1 MGEHIYYGPWI
12 NWAHGPI
19 VGATLTLGDRSGGL
33 LTAFIATFVTMVGA
47 QLFRILTYI
56 FHQSRS
62 RQSAHDGLYHQQQ
75 VIFRN
80 TTTPGSAAWSFLMQW
95 WTWSGKARLTLIR
108 TIPWAF
114 FCLSYMLLFG
124 IAAVFSSEI
133 TKGPGSARLVIGETC
148 GYWESEGDGTT
159 IAEVKAYGQ
168 RVANTSL
175 AAASYARSCY
185 GGSYDVLS
193 CSKLPKPSIATTV
206 NINAPC
212 PFADGMCITGDMG
225 AFEITTQKI
234 DSLYDLGIN
243 SRHSDRLEMQKVATC
258 APVVQ
263 DGFTQTL
270 PGGSESGIGLEGDTI
285 YQFMYGPSKMGTTDI
300 NMTDYTHQYNDHT
313 VLDSVSY
320 KLSASTH
327 DAGPLG
333 IVGGWDPVPEINR
346 TDADVAL
353 LFLMQNGVSYSEPVD
368 DPMFAAHDVMDL
380 SGYLAGAVYYNTDN
394 YVTTMGCIDQYKICN
409 PDNNQCTDLM
419 GVMQIL
425 PWVGYNND
433 HTLKLNT
440 IQQAL
445 VIRLMR
451 SAQTSSIGNVVF
463 AMGENALLAKDVL
476 VQSTMS
482 AGLPSNQWQLEVES
496 WVNKGLAD
504 LQLKVVEY
512 ATGPASVVA
521 GSRVYQPWEEEDG
534 DHAINVVAEAM
545 CYSQMINDTTDT
557 VSFSILGMAVLFS
570 IGGLIIF
577 LSLFIDI
584 LVGWVQQKF
593 NIGTHARLCW
603 LLDDKLQLH
612 RYLNQELG
620 HGQWTE
626 DLEYMPATVS
636 PQQFNTLA
644 VAHQKSAVGEKVQTT
659 YHPQQYQTGGASPQY
674 SRVTST
680 DETWLPK

>member
-1 MGEHIYYGPWI
+1 MGEHIYYGPWV

-19 VGATLTLGDRSGGL
+19 IGATLTLGDRSGGL
-33 LTAFIATFVTMVGA
+33 LTAFIATFVTIVGA

-62 RQSAHDGLYHQQQ
+62 QQLAQDGLYHQQQ

-80 TTTPGSAAWSFLMQW
+80 TTTPGSAAWGFLMQW
-95 WTWSGKARLTLIR
+95 WTWSGKARLTLVR

-124 IAAVFSSEI
+124 AAAVFSSEI
-133 TKGPGSARLVIGETC
+133 TKGPGSARLVLGETC
-148 GYWESEGDGTT
+148 GYWESDGDGTT

-175 AAASYARSCY
+175 AAAAYARSCY

-193 CSKLPKPSIATTV
+193 CSKLAKPSISTTV
-206 NINAPC
+206 NANAPC
-212 PFADGMCITGDMG
+212 PFAEGICITGDTG

-243 SRHSDRLEMQKVATC
+243 SRHSDRLEIQKVATC
-258 APVVQ
+258 APVTQ

-313 VLDSVSY
+313 VMDSVSY
-320 KLSASTH
+320 KLSPSTH
-327 DAGPLG
+327 NAGPLG
-333 IVGGWDPVPEINR
+333 IVGGWNPVPEINR
-346 TDADVAL
+346 TDADIAL

-368 DPMFAAHDVMDL
+368 DPMFAAHDVVDL
-380 SGYLAGAVYYNTDN
+380 SSYLAGAVYYNTDN
-394 YVTTMGCIDQYKICN
+394 YVTTMGCTDQYRICN

-419 GVMQIL
+419 GIMQVL
-425 PWVGYNND
+425 PYVAYYND
-433 HTLKLNT
+433 EKLQLNT
-440 IQQAL
+440 IQQAIA
-445 VIRLMR
+445 IRLMR
-451 SAQTSSIGNVVF
+451 SAQTSSIGNVIF

-482 AGLPSNQWQLEVES
+482 AGLPPNQWQLEMQS

-521 GSRVYQPWEEEDG
+521 GSRVYQPWKEEDSG
-534 DHAINVVAEAM
+534 EMINIVAEAM

-557 VSFSILGMAVLFS
+557 VSFSILGMVVLFS
-570 IGGLIIF
+570 IGGLIII
-577 LSLFIDI
+577 LSLFVDTI
-584 LVGWVQQKF
+584 VGWIQQKF
-593 NIGTHARLCW
+593 NIGMHARMCW

-626 DLEYMPATVS
+626 DFESMPSTVC
-636 PQQFNTLA
+636 PLQFDTLA
-644 VAHQKSAVGEKVQTT
+644 VAHQKGVGHGKGQIA
-659 YHPQQYQTGGASPQY
+659 YQLGQYQPAESY
-674 SRVTST
+674 SRDSHGTAT
-680 DETWLPK
+680 EETWLAK

>member
-19 VGATLTLGDRSGGL
+19 LGATLTLGDRSGGL
-33 LTAFIATFVTMVGA
+33 LTAFIATFVTIVGA

-56 FHQSRS
+56 FHQARS
-62 RQSAHDGLYHQQQ
+62 RQSVQDGLYHQQQ
-75 VIFRN
+75 VVFRN
-80 TTTPGSAAWSFLMQW
+80 TTTPGGAAWTFLVQW
-95 WTWSGKARLTLIR
+95 WTWSGRARLTLIR

-114 FCLSYMLLFG
+114 FCLSYMALFG
-124 IAAVFSSEI
+124 VAAVFSSEI

-148 GYWESEGDGTT
+148 GYWESDGDGTT

-175 AAASYARSCY
+175 AAADYARSCY

-193 CSKLPKPSIATTV
+193 CSKLTKPSISTTV
-206 NINAPC
+206 SANASC
-212 PFADGMCITGDMG
+212 PFAQGMCTTGDTG
-225 AFEITTQKI
+225 AYEITTQKI

-258 APVVQ
+258 APVTQ

-270 PGGSESGIGLEGDTI
+270 PGGSESGIGLDGDTI
-285 YQFMYGPSKMGTTDI
+285 YQFMYGPSKLGTTDL
-300 NMTDYTHQYNDHT
+300 NATNYTHQYNDHT

-320 KLSASTH
+320 MLSPATH
-327 DAGPLG
+327 NAGPLG
-333 IVGGWDPVPEINR
+333 IVGGWEPVPEVNR

-368 DPMFAAHDVMDL
+368 DPMFAAHDMMDL
-380 SGYLAGAVYYNTDN
+380 SSYLSGAVYYNTDKH
-394 YVTTMGCIDQYKICN
+394 VTTMGCTDQYRLRN

-419 GVMQIL
+419 GIMQIL
-425 PWVGYNND
+425 PWIASTDGD
-433 HTLKLNT
+433 RLELNT
-440 IQQAL
+440 IQQAIA
-445 VIRLMR
+445 IRLMR
-451 SAQTSSIGNVVF
+451 SAQTSSIGSIIF

-482 AGLPSNQWQLEVES
+482 AGLPSNQWQLEMES

-512 ATGPASVVA
+512 ATGPASVA
-521 GSRVYQPWEEEDG
+521 EGSRVYQPWKDEDG
-534 DHAINVVAEAM
+534 DSMINAVAESM

-557 VSFSILGMAVLFS
+557 ISFSILGMVVLFG
-570 IGGLIIF
+570 IGGFIIL

-584 LVGWVQQKF
+584 LVGWMQQKF
-593 NIGTHARLCW
+593 NFGTHARMCW

-612 RYLNQELG
+612 KYLNQELG
-620 HGQWTE
+620 NGKWTE
-626 DLEYMPATVS
+626 DLESMPFTVV
-636 PQQFNTLA
+636 PQQFSTLA
-644 VAHQKSAVGEKVQTT
+644 VAHRGSTVDDKVQTL
-659 YHPQQYQTGGASPQY
+659 YQPQQYQSADTSPKY
-674 SRVTST
+674 SQVTT
-680 DETWLPK
+680 EEDWLPK